1 MVQDRAPRR
10 VSHMAQATSRRLC
23 RLAGLVLAT
32 LLTAPALASQNKAA
46 PDEPLDLNTATAE
59 ELTKLP
65 GVGEA
70 IAQRIVRHREKSGK
84 FRKVEELLVIR
95 GISRRKLEALRPY
108 VTVQVEDSAEG
119 KPKNTSKTQRMK

>member
-1 MVQDRAPRR
+1 MSANRTG
-10 VSHMAQATSRRLC
+10 SHRPF
-23 RLAGLVLAT
+23 RLAGFVLAA
-32 LLTAPALASQNKAA
+32 LLTAATGASQEKAA
-46 PDEPLDLNTATAE
+46 PHEPLNLNTATAE
-59 ELTKLP
+59 ALTQLP

-119 KPKNTSKTQRMK
+119 KPENTSKTQRMK